1 MPTILN
7 MLETD
12 LDAVLLIEQKSY
24 PIPWTR
30 GVFEDCLRV
39 NYPSWVLAED
49 DELIAYIL
57 FSVGADEAHLLNICV
72 SPEYRKHGHAK
83 LFLVDRMNLLKT
95 KNVHTVFLEVR
106 VNSLPAIALYESL
119 GFERIG
125 LRKDYYKTL
134 DGKEDALTYILSL

>member
-83 LFLVDRMNLLKT
+83 LF
-95 KNVHTVFLEVR
+95 
-106 VNSLPAIALYESL
+106 
-119 GFERIG
+119 
-125 LRKDYYKTL
+125 
-134 DGKEDALTYILSL
+134 